1 MKKAAAILGFWIAA
15 AIPTLAQAPAP
26 ADSITVTEGK
36 VAREV
41 IEAFISSHA
50 APTQALD
57 QMARWKVPMCP
68 MAVGVPEEFARF
80 VEQRVRAVA
89 AEVGAPVGDASC
101 QQNVSIIFTPEPQ
114 TMVNEIRRRSSA
126 FLGYHHSTARGDEMA
141 KVTHPMQAWHMTG
154 TRDLRG
160 NLETDNPRNQTNTLV
175 IRYPAVPPLPETAF
189 VELYMPNARAA
200 SVTGGRLGNGLSSEF
215 THALIV
221 ADIQW
226 AAEPEIGTI
235 ADAMALLALS
245 RPVLSDAC
253 QSMTSILDLLA
264 KDCARSSE
272 IKALSAGDLAF
283 LRGLY
288 KMTVDAN
295 LPKQM
300 SEVAYQMQQAL
311 TGQ

>member
-1 MKKAAAILGFWIAA
+1 MKKAAAIFGFWIAA
-15 AIPTLAQAPAP
+15 AIPAMAQAPAP

-36 VAREV
+36 VPREV
-41 IEAFISSHA
+41 IDAFISSHA

-57 QMARWKVPMCP
+57 QMARWKVPVCP
-68 MAVGVPEEFARF
+68 MAVGVPKEFARF

-126 FLGYHHSTARGDEMA
+126 FLGYHSSSAQGDKLAEV
-141 KVTHPMQAWHMTG
+141 KHPIQAWHMTG

-160 NLETDNPRNQTNTLV
+160 SLEADNGRMSTNTLHL
-175 IRYPAVPPLPETAF
+175 RLPDPSGTS
-189 VELYMPNARAA
+189 LIDMYLPYARAA

-253 QSMTSILDLLA
+253 QSMPSILDLLA
-264 KDCARSSE
+264 KDCVRSSE
-272 IKALSAGDLAF
+272 TKALSAADLAF

-288 KMTVDAN
+288 QMTVDAN
-295 LPKQM
+295 LPRQM

-311 TGQ
+311 GGR